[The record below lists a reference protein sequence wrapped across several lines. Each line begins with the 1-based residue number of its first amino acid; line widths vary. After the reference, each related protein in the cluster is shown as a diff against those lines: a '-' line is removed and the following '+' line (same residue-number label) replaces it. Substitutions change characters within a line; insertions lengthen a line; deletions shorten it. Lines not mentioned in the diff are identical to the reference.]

1 MKKLL
6 LLFFSIPISLFGQ
19 NFFAPAAGETGST
32 AIYKDSSIFK
42 EWACEC
48 FVKRGYINIE
58 DTNFTYTQ
66 GDITSNKAFFGNDT
80 LALGHP
86 GGITDVVSL
95 GDGGCAVITLKHAIA
110 NGNGP
115 DFAVFE
121 NGFKQN
127 SPPHLYYLELAFVE
141 VSSDGINYVR
151 FPSVSLTQD
160 TAQINDYDGLNPT
173 KIHNLAGKYVVDY
186 GTPFDLEDLKDSSK
200 IDINNIT
207 HIKIIDVVG
216 DINNNFA
223 SYDSRGNKINDP
235 WPTPFWSCGF
245 DLDAVGIINLKNT
258 SEIKESKKLLLNAL
272 IYPNPVKKEE
282 ALTISIT
289 NYNNKEN
296 NISIIN
302 LSGVIV
308 YNKTTFGN
316 NFKINTSIFSKGI
329 YFIRIISDNKNFV
342 RKFIIY

>member
-6 LLFFSIPISLFGQ
+6 LLLFSIPVTLFGQ
-19 NFFAPAAGETGST
+19 NSFAPAAGEPGST
-32 AIYKDSSIFK
+32 AIYKDSSVFK
-42 EWACEC
+42 EWASEC
-48 FVKRGYINIE
+48 FVKRGYINTE
-58 DTNFTYTQ
+58 DTNLTYTQ

-80 LALGHP
+80 LALGYP
-86 GGITDVVSL
+86 KGITDVVSL
-95 GDGGCAVITLKHAIA
+95 GDGGCAVITLKHGIA

-127 SPPHLYYLELAFVE
+127 APPYLYYLELAFVE

-160 TAQINDYDGLNPT
+160 TAQVNDYDGLNPT

-186 GTPFDLEDLKDSSK
+186 GTPFDLEDLKDSTK
-200 IDINNIT
+200 IDVNNIT

-216 DINNNFA
+216 DINNDFA

-258 SEIKESKKLLLNAL
+258 SAIDDSKNFLLNVL

-282 ALTISIT
+282 ALTVSVK
-289 NYNNKEN
+289 NYNNKKI

-302 LSGVIV
+302 INGQIL
-308 YNKTTFGN
+308 YNQTSDSNKY
-316 NFKINTSIFSKGI
+316 KINTSTFSKGI
-329 YFIRIISDNKNFV
+329 YLIKIISDNKIFTN
-342 RKFIIY
+342 KFIVY